1 MRLKIIPQI
10 TNIKEPFNTGDK
22 MKFKFLFVIVQNKST
37 AHAGMWRQQNNCLR
51 ANYFITKNNPFLS
64 GFPKFK

>member
-10 TNIKEPFNTGDK
+10 TNIKEPINTGDK
-22 MKFKFLFVIVQNKST
+22 IIFKFGLVITQKNT